1 MLENAM
7 RKEGLLHLDVCSFLS
22 RRAYITKIGAVLA
35 KIGAVL
41 ANVTYRWS
49 FARERSGFYV
59 LH

>member
-1 MLENAM
+1 MSRCEL
-7 RKEGLLHLDVCSFLS
+7 FL
-22 RRAYITKIGAVLA
+22 KIGAVLA